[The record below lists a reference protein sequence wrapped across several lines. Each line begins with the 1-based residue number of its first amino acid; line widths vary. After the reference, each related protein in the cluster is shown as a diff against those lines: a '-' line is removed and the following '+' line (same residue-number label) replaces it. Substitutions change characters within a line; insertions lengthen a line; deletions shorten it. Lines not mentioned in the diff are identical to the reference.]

1 MIHAV
6 LFIGNT
12 PKRFMRSNPD
22 QLNANIRFGG
32 TWREVPIS
40 INDLADVPP
49 LTTLESHPK
58 LKEVDP
64 TKDFNP
70 DRPTPETIDLNTLKK
85 SFFDLISSE
94 REKRLEKPIEN
105 NGKVFD
111 GDKQSQQFLIEE
123 RNRKTK
129 KTRPTSWIT
138 ADNQITA
145 LTNADID
152 ELADVI
158 LDRRGQEY
166 ILAREVK
173 NAIETADDKKTI
185 TALFDAYMKR

>member
-1 MIHAV
+1 M
-6 LFIGNT
+6 GC
-12 PKRFMRSNPD
+12 K
-22 QLNANIRFGG
+22 
-32 TWREVPIS
+32 
-40 INDLADVPP
+40 
-49 LTTLESHPK
+49 
-58 LKEVDP
+58 
-64 TKDFNP
+64 
-70 DRPTPETIDLNTLKK
+70 
-85 SFFDLISSE
+85 
-94 REKRLEKPIEN
+94 KPIEN